1 MNNKYTYFIEYLS
14 KDVSPMGTKF
24 HSMVGSD
31 NCKIK
36 DMRNRLD
43 DFLSDNKL
51 SIKGTGKSGA
61 VLDASG
67 KMIGKYIL
75 NSRKLGV

>member
-14 KDVSPMGTKF
+14 KDMSPMGTKY

-43 DFLSDNKL
+43 NFLSENKL
-51 SIKGTGKSGA
+51 SVKGTGKSGSI
-61 VLDASG
+61 LDVSG
-67 KMIGKYIL
+67 KIIGKYAL
-75 NSRKLGV
+75 SSRKLGV